1 VTDAHLFYDGKQ
13 HKNMSWL
20 YIIIVGAIAGWLGG
34 LITQGRGF
42 GVLGNIVVG
51 ILGGLIGGWLFRVL
65 RVETTGFYGEI
76 LTAFVG
82 ALVLIWLSKKLK
94 L

>member
-1 VTDAHLFYDGKQ
+1 MTDAHLFYDGKQ

>member
-1 VTDAHLFYDGKQ
+1 M
-13 HKNMSWL
+13 NWL

-42 GVLGNIVVG
+42 GILGNIVVG
-51 ILGGLIGGWLFRVL
+51 ILGGLIGGWLFGL
-65 RVETTGFYGEI
+65 FNIQAGGFYGEI
-76 LTAFVG
+76 FTAIIG